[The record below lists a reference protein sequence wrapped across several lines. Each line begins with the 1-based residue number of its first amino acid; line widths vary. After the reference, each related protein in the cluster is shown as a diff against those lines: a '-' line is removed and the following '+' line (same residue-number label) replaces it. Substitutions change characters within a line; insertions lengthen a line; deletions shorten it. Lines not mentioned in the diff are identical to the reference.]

1 MFGMLDFRA
10 HKLYW
15 LLTFP
20 FRLTNW
26 VILFAAIPVGII
38 VARSTPY
45 AWWAKIMIAYLVFGL
60 ALIIGGL
67 LLWGSLWLFS
77 RTFFWIVDI
86 VPSKGSD
93 DEEARA
99 VVLYGEHPLLLKK
112 LDSKI
117 EDWTETDTEKLASYT
132 LWRCRLFF
140 RNNSKERFRARV
152 RFLRQYYE
160 ETGARIGELAPSKRD
175 ELLKPY
181 KDPWYEHSLQD
192 PIIVN
197 IFVASVFI
205 LTNV

>member
-1 MFGMLDFRA
+1 
-10 HKLYW
+10 
-15 LLTFP
+15 
-20 FRLTNW
+20 
-26 VILFAAIPVGII
+26 
-38 VARSTPY
+38 
-45 AWWAKIMIAYLVFGL
+45 MIAYLVFGL

-67 LLWGSLWLFS
+67 LLGGSLWLFS
-77 RTFFWIVDI
+77 RAFLWIVDI
-86 VPSKGSD
+86 VPSEGSD

-117 EDWTETDTEKLASYT
+117 EDWTEKDTEKLASYT
-132 LWRCRLFF
+132 RWRCRLFF

-152 RFLRQYYE
+152 RFLQQYYE

>member
-67 LLWGSLWLFS
+67 LLGGSLRLFS

-117 EDWTETDTEKLASYT
+117 EDWTEKDTEKLASYT

-140 RNNSKERFRARV
+140 RNNSKQRFRARGFCSNIMK
-152 RFLRQYYE
+152 RP
-160 ETGARIGELAPSKRD
+160 ARE
-175 ELLKPY
+175 
-181 KDPWYEHSLQD
+181 
-192 PIIVN
+192 
-197 IFVASVFI
+197 
-205 LTNV
+205 

>member
-1 MFGMLDFRA
+1 M
-10 HKLYW
+10 
-15 LLTFP
+15 
-20 FRLTNW
+20 
-26 VILFAAIPVGII
+26 VGKD
-38 VARSTPY
+38 Y
-45 AWWAKIMIAYLVFGL
+45 NGL
-60 ALIIGGL
+60 ALIIGGP

-117 EDWTETDTEKLASYT
+117 EDWTEKDTEKLASYT

-181 KDPWYEHSLQD
+181 KDPWYEYSLQD

>member
-26 VILFAAIPVGII
+26 VILFAAIPVGIV
-38 VARSTPY
+38 VARSTAY
-45 AWWAKIMIAYLVFGL
+45 AWWAKIMVAYLVFGL

-67 LLWGSLWLFS
+67 LLGGSLWLFS

-93 DEEARA
+93 DDEARA

-132 LWRCRLFF
+132 CGAAASFF
-140 RNNSKERFRARV
+140 GTTAKSAFARV
-152 RFLRQYYE
+152 F
-160 ETGARIGELAPSKRD
+160 GFCSNIMKKPARG
-175 ELLKPY
+175 
-181 KDPWYEHSLQD
+181 
-192 PIIVN
+192 
-197 IFVASVFI
+197 
-205 LTNV
+205 